1 MTARSH
7 NQFLGELEALRVERG
22 NCPPVSQKGPTVT
35 APGKRSVRNWMVAN
49 RDDYQTSTQLAEAAA
64 AQFDFP
70 GDPLSDE
77 THWIWDYA
85 FDVLGDGMG

>member
-1 MTARSH
+1 MTARSE
-7 NQFLGELEALRVERG
+7 NRYRKNGLA
-22 NCPPVSQKGPTVT
+22 S
-35 APGKRSVRNWMVAN
+35 ARSVRNWMVAN
-49 RDDYQTSTQLAEAAA
+49 RGDYQTSTQLAEAAA

-85 FDVLGDGMG
+85 FDVLGDDMG